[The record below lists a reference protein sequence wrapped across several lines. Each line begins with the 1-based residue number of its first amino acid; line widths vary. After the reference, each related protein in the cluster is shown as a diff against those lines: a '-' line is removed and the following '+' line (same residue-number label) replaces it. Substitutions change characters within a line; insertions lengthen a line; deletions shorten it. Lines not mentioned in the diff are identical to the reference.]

1 FQKMRKHKFSIKQ
14 GWFIERLGLVRGAVS
29 KQQGTFDEHTLLVRG
44 AALLTAALLLLP
56 FAATAQNGLRD
67 IPDTAVEAQL
77 KSFKLPE
84 GAKINLFASEP
95 LIEKPLHMNWDAKGR
110 LWVVGSSMYPQIEP
124 GAEENDKLFVIEDT
138 DGDGVA
144 DKSTVFANDLYIPS
158 SVLPGDGGVY
168 IANSTEILFLKDTD
182 GDGKADL
189 RKVVLAGFGTEDTHH
204 LVHTLRWGPEGMMW
218 INQSI
223 YIHTHIETP
232 YGIRRLMGGGMW
244 HFRPETGK
252 AEVFMR
258 GLVNPWGHAFD
269 EWGQSFM
276 TDGAGGNGIN
286 WVFPRGTWAAT
297 PGSARTLPGL
307 NPGQP
312 KHCGLEILSGK
323 QVPED
328 YVGTMIA
335 PDFRGHRVN
344 RFKVTENGTSAYN
357 STQVEDLVSSSH
369 RAFRPIDAKMGP
381 DGAIY
386 IADWY
391 NPIIQHGE
399 VDFRDPRRDHKHGR
413 IWRVS
418 FPGRDLEEKPE
429 IEKAD
434 EAELV
439 RLLNSNVGWVREQ
452 VIVEIR
458 NRDPDKME
466 TQLSS
471 FGWAG
476 NAKGYS
482 KFLIRRLGAL
492 QAIGKPTDGLMEQL
506 LSAEG
511 IDPDP
516 KARAAALRALYYAA
530 DSHEESKAIAEK
542 AIADDHPRVR
552 LWAVSVLAQLDD
564 PDTVKIALRAFDGIE
579 KPDVYLDFVVW
590 NICREHKDKWL
601 SQAEKTNPFESAK
614 DLLFALRAVNSSIGG
629 HQIFSALEKGEFKS
643 DQEIADVA
651 DWAARTGTSLD
662 PLFEFALAD
671 GRSPEQQI
679 TVLNA
684 LNDAAK
690 LKKAVPQGDKTRL
703 ANFLKSENNGLF
715 SAAANLA
722 GPWKIEA
729 ARPDLE
735 AAFLAAEKLPA
746 RADAALNGL
755 RALGGP
761 KTAQF
766 LRKIASDDAASFQLR
781 SLAVTGMI
789 RMNPKVGAE
798 LAIPVLKSAPNG
810 KDPHG
815 IFDAILAN
823 KQGPPALV
831 AELNKPEN
839 ALPQEIALVGL
850 QKASSAATKPQG
862 LINAI
867 QKAGNLKPMKM
878 ALTPPE
884 MEAMMTLVA
893 EKGDPHRGEKIY
905 RRAALVCTACH
916 AIGGAG
922 GVIGPDL
929 VSIGSSAPVDY
940 LIDSLL
946 QPSVKIKEGYHT
958 VLVTLKNGDAFAGA
972 IASETGDEIVIRDAT
987 GNENRIPKSE
997 VAKKEISPVS
1007 LMPPGLTAQLRE
1019 DEFVDLV
1026 RFMSELGKEGDFSTK
1041 PNRYVRH
1048 WKVLQPHER
1057 IRDEIGHYSEK
1068 IFAENDKTYVWTL
1081 LYSRVDGSLP
1091 TDDLPQQI
1099 GRGKNRYGV
1108 ASFEIEVAAA
1118 GKVPLKIDAKLAD
1131 THLFIGED
1139 KIELPKEGSQASI
1152 EIDVKKPGKHK
1163 ITMAGLLNWGWDS
1176 VRVEIPSDAT
1186 GVELVK

>member
-1 FQKMRKHKFSIKQ
+1 MVKNLEMKTHNSLFKAEHMKALDSHPAFSKTTA
-14 GWFIERLGLVRGAVS
+14 FALLALLAPV
-29 KQQGTFDEHTLLVRG
+29 GTF
-44 AALLTAALLLLP
+44 
-56 FAATAQNGLRD
+56 AQNGLRD

-77 KSFKLPE
+77 AGFKLPE
-84 GAKINLFASEP
+84 GASINLFASEP
-95 LIEKPLHMNWDAKGR
+95 MVNKPLHMNWDAKGR

-124 GAEENDKLFVIEDT
+124 GKEENDKLFILEDT
-138 DGDGVA
+138 DGDGKA
-144 DKSTVFANDLYIPS
+144 DKSTVFADDLYIPS

-168 IANSTEILFLKDTD
+168 VANSTEILFLKDTD
-182 GDGKADL
+182 GDGKADS
-189 RKVVLAGFGTEDTHH
+189 RKVILAGFGTEDTHH

-232 YGIRRLMGGGMW
+232 YGVRRLMGGGMW
-244 HFRPETGK
+244 HYNPETGK

-258 GLVNPWGHAFD
+258 GLVNPWGHVFD
-269 EWGQSFM
+269 KWGQSFM

-323 QVPED
+323 HVPED

-335 PDFRGHRVN
+335 PDFRGHRIN
-344 RFKVTENGTSAYN
+344 RFKLSDNGTSAYN
-357 STQVEDLVSSSH
+357 STQLEDFVSSSH
-369 RAFRPIDAKMGP
+369 RAFRPIDVKMGP
-381 DGAIY
+381 DGAVY

-413 IWRVS
+413 IWRVT
-418 FPGRDLEEKPE
+418 FEGRPLEKKVDFDALSES
-429 IEKAD
+429 
-434 EAELV
+434 ELV
-439 RLLNSNVGWVREQ
+439 EMANPVGWKNQMAVQVLKERDRSKAREAVKSFLGEKDAASKSRAEDVPAMMASQ
-452 VIVEIR
+452 ALG
-458 NRDPDKME
+458 DFAKSDA
-466 TQLSS
+466 LS
-471 FGWAG
+471 
-476 NAKGYS
+476 
-482 KFLIRRLGAL
+482 L
-492 QAIGKPTDGLMEQL
+492 
-506 LSAEG
+506 AES
-511 IDPDP
+511 IDPDV
-516 KARAAALRALYYAA
+516 RSAALRALYYEAN
-530 DSHEESKAIAEK
+530 SHEESKAIAKK
-542 AIADDHPRVR
+542 AITDDHPRVR

-564 PDTVKIALRAFDGIE
+564 PDTVHIALRAFDGIE
-579 KPDVYLDFVVW
+579 TPDVYLDFVVW
-590 NICREHKDKWL
+590 NICREHSDKWL
-601 SQAEKTNPFESAK
+601 PQAEQANPFDSPK
-614 DLLFALRAVNSSIGG
+614 DLLFALRAVNSPVGG
-629 HQIFSALEKGEFKS
+629 QHIFSALEKGEFKS
-643 DQEIADVA
+643 DLEIADVA
-651 DWAARTGTSLD
+651 DWAARTGSPLD
-662 PLFEFALAD
+662 PLFEYALAE

-690 LKKAVPQGDKTRL
+690 LRKAQPKGDKTRL
-703 ANFLKSENNGLF
+703 ATFLKSDNNGLF

-722 GPWKIEA
+722 GPWKLEE

-735 AAFLAAEKLPA
+735 AAFLNAEKSPA
-746 RADAALNGL
+746 RANAALNGL

-761 KTAQF
+761 KTVQF
-766 LRKIASDDAASFQLR
+766 LRKLATDDAGSFQMR

-798 LAIPVLKSAPNG
+798 LAIPVLKSAPEG

-815 IFDAILAN
+815 IFDAFLAN

-831 AELNKPEN
+831 AELNKPDVT
-839 ALPQEIALVGL
+839 LPQEIALVGL
-850 QKASSAATKPQG
+850 QKASSAATKPQA

-884 MEAMMTLVA
+884 MEAMMKLVA
-893 EKGDPHRGEKIY
+893 EKGDPHRGEKVY
-905 RRAALVCTACH
+905 RRAALICTTCH

-922 GVIGPDL
+922 GQIGPDL

-972 IASETGDEIVIRDAT
+972 IASEDNNEIVIRDAA
-987 GNENRIPKSE
+987 GNENRIAKAD
-997 VAKKEISPVS
+997 VAKQEISPVS

-1057 IRDEIGHYSEK
+1057 VRDDIGHYSEK
-1068 IFAENDKTYVWTL
+1068 IFAEDFKTYVWTPM
-1081 LYSRVDGSLP
+1081 YSRVDGSLP
-1091 TDDLPQQI
+1091 TDELPKQV
-1099 GRGKNRYGV
+1099 GRGSNRYGV
-1108 ASFEIEVAAA
+1108 ASFEIEVAQA
-1118 GKVPLKIDAKLAD
+1118 GKVPLKIEAKLAD
-1131 THLFIGED
+1131 THLYIGED
-1139 KIELPKEGSQASI
+1139 KIALPDKGSEASV

-1163 ITMAGLLNWGWDS
+1163 ITVAGLLNWGWDS
-1176 VRVEIPSDAT
+1176 VRVEIPSDAA

>member
-1 FQKMRKHKFSIKQ
+1 MEFSNKAFSIQIMKKYFPNKQ
-14 GWFIERLGLVRGAVS
+14 GWFVAPIASAVAIGLVFTGS
-29 KQQGTFDEHTLLVRG
+29 
-44 AALLTAALLLLP
+44 
-56 FAATAQNGLRD
+56 FAYAQNGLRD
-67 IPDTAVEAQL
+67 IPDTSVEAQL
-77 KSFKLPE
+77 KAFKLPE

-144 DKSTVFANDLYIPS
+144 DKSTIFADDLYIPS

-182 GDGKADL
+182 GDGKADF

-232 YGIRRLMGGGMW
+232 YGVRRLMGGGMW

-323 QVPED
+323 HVPED

-335 PDFRGHRVN
+335 PDFRGHRIN
-344 RFKVTENGTSAYN
+344 RFKISENGTSAYN

-418 FPGRDLEEKPE
+418 FEGRELEEKPE
-429 IEKAD
+429 IESASAD
-434 EAELV
+434 ELV
-439 RLLNSNVGWVREQ
+439 KMLSSDFRWVREQ
-452 VIVEIR
+452 VTVELR
-458 NRDPDKME
+458 NRGPKEFEGKLKIPGIAGSVPEYEKRLSERMWASQALNKFDQSMALELAKA
-466 TQLSS
+466 TQ
-471 FGWAG
+471 
-476 NAKGYS
+476 
-482 KFLIRRLGAL
+482 
-492 QAIGKPTDGLMEQL
+492 PE
-506 LSAEG
+506 
-511 IDPDP
+511 
-516 KARAAALRALYYAA
+516 ARAAALRALYYDA
-530 DSHEESKAIAEK
+530 DSLEESKAIAEK

-552 LWAVSVLAQLDD
+552 LWAVSLLAQLDD
-564 PDTVKIALRAFDGIE
+564 PDTVKIALRALNGIE
-579 KPDVYLDFVVW
+579 NPDVYLDFAIW

-629 HQIFSALEKGEFKS
+629 KQIFSALEKGEFKS

-703 ANFLKSENNGLF
+703 ANFLKSDNNGLF

-722 GPWKIEA
+722 GPWKIES

-735 AAFLAAEKLPA
+735 AAFLAAEKSPA

-766 LRKIASDDAASFQLR
+766 LQKIAADDAASFQLR

-789 RMNPKVGAE
+789 RINPKVGAE
-798 LAIPVLKSAPNG
+798 LAIPVLKSAPDG

-815 IFDAILAN
+815 IFDAFLAN
-823 KQGPPALV
+823 KQGPPAFV

-867 QKAGNLKPMKM
+867 RKAGNLKPMKM
-878 ALTPPE
+878 VLTPEE

-905 RRAALVCTACH
+905 RRAALVCTTCH

-958 VLVTLKNGDAFAGA
+958 VLVTQKNGDAFAGA
-972 IASETGDEIVIRDAT
+972 IASETGDEIVIRDAA
-987 GNENRIPKSE
+987 GNENRIAKND
-997 VAKKEISPVS
+997 VAKKEISTVS

-1057 IRDEIGHYSEK
+1057 IRDGIGHYSEK
-1068 IFAENDKTYVWTL
+1068 IFAENHKTYVWTP

-1091 TDDLPQQI
+1091 TDELPQQV

-1108 ASFEIEVAAA
+1108 VSFEIDVAAA
-1118 GKVPLKIDAKLAD
+1118 GKIPLTIDAKLAD

-1139 KIELPKEGSQASI
+1139 KVGLPKEGSQASI
-1152 EIDVKKPGKHK
+1152 EIDVKKPGKYK
-1163 ITMAGLLNWGWDS
+1163 ITVAGLLNWGWDS